1 MAQYWLDLAVLGV
14 LMGVLGNPP
23 RASNDFRQA
32 TSPPDSSAL
41 SAPPQPGRA
50 DRPSDR
56 HLVTT
61 ILVFPFENKS
71 RMASLEWL
79 SEGLAELTVDRL
91 EGGSRFVF
99 SREDR
104 LDVLE
109 RMGLPSS
116 TQFSVATMI
125 EIGRDIGA
133 DDVVFGSYTS
143 DGKTIS
149 VTARALRLDPPQ
161 LSDALSTSGALTNLL
176 PLHARLAGS
185 LACAIDSSTC
195 PGGGPPAGVTDPNR
209 PPSKLGAFQIYIR
222 AVTGP
227 ADDQRLRDLRD
238 AARLEPDWDL
248 PAFELG
254 LEEFERR
261 DCESALVW
269 LSRVPPNRPRGVEA
283 SFDAGVC
290 HLLENDATRAASSFQ
305 DVLDRD
311 IFLAAKPPL
320 AGDSRSQTDPQPASG
335 ASDAHDAS
343 PGLDLPEA
351 RNDLGVAYLRM
362 GNVADAVAQFERAT
376 QIAPDVPDFLFNLGI
391 AQFLA
396 GDAARAAADLHGAQ
410 KLAPDDAGI
419 RSAIEQI
426 AAQPPPVTPS
436 SPSSPRIAPAPGAA
450 ARKSQTATSSS
461 DAASWTAPAR
471 VSLHLDR
478 AWLRPGGQLSAAA
491 AGQQPASGPQ
501 DSLAM
506 HIARGQQ
513 FLASGDLDDAQ
524 RAFTEALL
532 SAPYDATAH
541 RGLAEVYRRQGRP
554 ADALRELGDAISNLN
569 DAPTHVEMAQL
580 LIEMNRPTDA
590 RDQLHQALVID
601 PANVPAQQLLDK
613 LESNAQTGGTP

>member
-1 MAQYWLDLAVLGV
+1 MAQYWLELAVLGV
-14 LMGVLGNPP
+14 LTGVLGSPP
-23 RASNDFRQA
+23 RSASNDLRQA

-41 SAPPQPGRA
+41 PAAPQTGRA
-50 DRPSDR
+50 DRP
-56 HLVTT
+56 LVQT
-61 ILVFPFENKS
+61 ILVFPFENQS

-91 EGGSRFVF
+91 EGDSRFVF

-116 TQFSVATMI
+116 AQFSVATMI
-125 EIGRDIGA
+125 DIGREIGA
-133 DDVVFGSYTS
+133 DDVLFGAYTS

-149 VTARALRLDPPQ
+149 VTARVLRLDPPQ
-161 LSDALSTSGALTNLL
+161 LSDALSVSGPLANLL

-185 LACAIDSSTC
+185 LVCALDSAACPRGA
-195 PGGGPPAGVTDPNR
+195 PPAGVTDPNR
-209 PPSKLGAFQIYIR
+209 PPSSLGAFQIYIR

-269 LSRVPPNRPRGVEA
+269 FSRVPPDRPRGVEA

-290 HLLENDATRAASSFQ
+290 HLLDNDATRAASSFQ

-311 IFLAAKPPL
+311 IFLALKPPV
-320 AGDSRSQTDPQPASG
+320 AADSRSQGEPQSAPG
-335 ASDAHDAS
+335 TSDAHAAS
-343 PGLDLPEA
+343 AALDLPEA

-362 GNVADAVAQFERAT
+362 GSFPDAVAQFQCAT
-376 QIAPDVPDFLFNLGI
+376 QLQPDAPDFLFNLGI

-396 GDAARAAADLHGAQ
+396 GDAASAQADLRRAE

-419 RSAIEQI
+419 RTAIEEI
-426 AAQPPPVTPS
+426 VAQPPPAAAPPS
-436 SPSSPRIAPAPGAA
+436 GVA
-450 ARKSQTATSSS
+450 ARKSQPASSANPS
-461 DAASWTAPAR
+461 AAWIARARIAPR
-471 VSLHLDR
+471 LDR
-478 AWLRPGGQLSAAA
+478 AWLRPGGEVSAAA
-491 AGQQPASGPQ
+491 AAQQQPGAPQ
-501 DSLAM
+501 DALAL
-506 HIARGQQ
+506 HIQRGQQ
-513 FLASGDLDDAQ
+513 FLAAADLDDAQ

-541 RGLAEVYRRQGRP
+541 RGLAEVFRREGRP

-569 DAPTHVEMAQL
+569 DASTHVEMAQL
-580 LIEMNRPTDA
+580 LIEMNRPSDA
-590 RDQLHQALVID
+590 RDQLHQALAID
-601 PANVPAQQLLDK
+601 PANAPAQQLLDK
-613 LESNAQTGGTP
+613 LQGNADAGGTP

>member
-1 MAQYWLDLAVLGV
+1 MSQFWLELAVLGV
-14 LMGVLGNPP
+14 LTGVLGSPP
-23 RASNDFRQA
+23 RASNHSRQA
-32 TSPPDSSAL
+32 TSPPDTSAISASSET
-41 SAPPQPGRA
+41 GRA
-50 DRPSDR
+50 DRP
-56 HLVTT
+56 LVRT
-61 ILVFPFENKS
+61 ILVFPFENQS

-91 EGGSRFVF
+91 EGQSRFVF

-104 LDVLE
+104 LDALE

-116 TQFSVATMI
+116 AQFSVATMI
-125 EIGRDIGA
+125 EIGRDLGT

-143 DGKTIS
+143 DGKSVS
-149 VTARALRLDPPQ
+149 VTARVLRLDPPQ
-161 LSDALSTSGALTNLL
+161 LSDALSASGPIANLL
-176 PLHARLAGS
+176 HLHARLAGS
-185 LACAIDSSTC
+185 LACALDAGAC
-195 PGGGPPAGVTDPNR
+195 PGGSPPASVTDPNR
-209 PPSKLGAFQIYIR
+209 PPSNLGAFQIYIR

-269 LSRVPPNRPRGVEA
+269 LSRVPPDRPRGVEA

-311 IFLAAKPPL
+311 IFLAAKAPV
-320 AGDSRSQTDPQPASG
+320 AADSRAHTESQPAPG
-335 ASDAHDAS
+335 ATDARDAS
-343 PGLDLPEA
+343 TALDLPEA

-362 GNVADAVAQFERAT
+362 GSFPDAVAQFQRAT

-391 AQFLA
+391 AHFLA
-396 GDAARAAADLHGAQ
+396 GDSAQAAIDLRGAQ

-419 RSAIEQI
+419 RSTIEQM
-426 AAQPPPVTPS
+426 AAQPPPTAAPPPRVALAPS
-436 SPSSPRIAPAPGAA
+436 AA
-450 ARKSQTATSSS
+450 ARKLQ
-461 DAASWTAPAR
+461 AASSASDTASWAAR
-471 VSLHLDR
+471 ARIAPRLDR
-478 AWLRPGGQLSAAA
+478 AWLRPGGAVSAAA
-491 AGQQPASGPQ
+491 AGQQPASAPQ
-501 DSLAM
+501 DALVL
-506 HIARGQQ
+506 HLQRGQQ
-513 FLASGDLDDAQ
+513 FLSAGDLDDAQ

-532 SAPYDATAH
+532 SAPYDAAAH
-541 RGLAEVYRRQGRP
+541 RGLAEVFRREGRP

-590 RDQLHQALVID
+590 RDELHQALTID
-601 PANVPAQQLLDK
+601 PANAQAHQLLDK
-613 LESNAQTGGTP
+613 LDGNAEPGGTP

>member
-1 MAQYWLDLAVLGV
+1 MAQYWLELAVLGV
-14 LMGVLGNPP
+14 LTGVLGSPP
-23 RASNDFRQA
+23 RSASNDSRQV

-41 SAPPQPGRA
+41 PAAPQTGRA
-50 DRPSDR
+50 DRP
-56 HLVTT
+56 LVQT
-61 ILVFPFENKS
+61 ILVFPFENQS

-91 EGGSRFVF
+91 EGNSRFVF

-104 LDVLE
+104 LDALE

-116 TQFSVATMI
+116 AQFSVATMI
-125 EIGRDIGA
+125 EIARDIGA
-133 DDVVFGSYTS
+133 DDVVFGAFTS

-161 LSDALSTSGALTNLL
+161 LSDALSASGPLANLL

-185 LACAIDSSTC
+185 LVCALGADAC
-195 PGGGPPAGVTDPNR
+195 PGGAPPAVVTDPKH
-209 PPSKLGAFQIYIR
+209 PPSNLGAFQIYIR

-269 LSRVPPNRPRGVEA
+269 FSRVPPDRPRGVEA
-283 SFDAGVC
+283 TFDAGVC
-290 HLLENDATRAASSFQ
+290 HLLDNDATRAASSFQ

-311 IFLAAKPPL
+311 IFLALPTPVV
-320 AGDSRSQTDPQPASG
+320 AGSRSSANSGSQAAAPPAP
-335 ASDAHDAS
+335 AA
-343 PGLDLPEA
+343 LDLPEA

-362 GNVADAVAQFERAT
+362 GAFADAVTQFDRAS
-376 QIAPDVPDFLFNLGI
+376 QIAPDTPDFLFNLGI

-396 GDAARAAADLHGAQ
+396 GDATQAAVDLRRAQ

-419 RSAIEQI
+419 RAALEQI
-426 AAQPPPVTPS
+426 ATQAPPVAAPPP
-436 SPSSPRIAPAPGAA
+436 PAAA
-450 ARKSQTATSSS
+450 ARKSQSTTSANP
-461 DAASWTAPAR
+461 AAVWTARAR
-471 VSLHLDR
+471 ISPRLDR
-478 AWLRPGGQLSAAA
+478 AWLRPGGESSAAA
-491 AGQQPASGPQ
+491 AAQQQPGAPQ
-501 DSLAM
+501 DALAL
-506 HIARGQQ
+506 HIQRGQQ

-532 SAPYDATAH
+532 SAPYDAAAH
-541 RGLAEVYRRQGRP
+541 RGLAEVFRREGRP

-580 LIEMNRPTDA
+580 LIEMNRSNDA
-590 RDQLHQALVID
+590 RDQLHQALTID
-601 PANVPAQQLLDK
+601 PTNAQAHQLLDQ
-613 LESNAQTGGTP
+613 LDASGEAGGTP

>member
-1 MAQYWLDLAVLGV
+1 MAQFWLELAVLGV
-14 LMGVLGNPP
+14 LTGVLGSPP
-23 RASNDFRQA
+23 RASNDLRQA
-32 TSPPDSSAL
+32 TSSPDSSAL
-41 SAPPQPGRA
+41 PAAPQAGTA
-50 DRPSDR
+50 DRP
-56 HLVTT
+56 LVQT
-61 ILVFPFENKS
+61 ILVFPFENQS

-91 EGGSRFVF
+91 AGNSRFVF

-104 LDVLE
+104 LDALE

-116 TQFSVATMI
+116 AQFSIATMI
-125 EIGRDIGA
+125 EIARDLGA
-133 DDVVFGSYTS
+133 DDVVFGAYTS

-161 LSDALSTSGALTNLL
+161 LSDALSAAGPLANLL

-185 LACAIDSSTC
+185 LICALDTAAC
-195 PGGGPPAGVTDPNR
+195 PGGAPPAAVTDPHR
-209 PPSKLGAFQIYIR
+209 PPSNLAAFQLYIR
-222 AVTGP
+222 AITGP

-269 LSRVPPNRPRGVEA
+269 FSRVPPDRPRGVEA

-290 HLLENDATRAASSFQ
+290 HLLDNDATRAASSFQ
-305 DVLDRD
+305 DVLERD
-311 IFLAAKPPL
+311 IFLALQTPVVA
-320 AGDSRSQTDPQPASG
+320 DSRSSAASG
-335 ASDAHDAS
+335 SQNEAQAAPATSDAPAA
-343 PGLDLPEA
+343 LDLPEA

-362 GNVADAVAQFERAT
+362 GAFADAAAQFDRAA
-376 QIAPDVPDFLFNLGI
+376 QIAPDTPDFLFNLGV

-396 GDAARAAADLHGAQ
+396 GDATQSAVDFRRAQ

-419 RSAIEQI
+419 RAALDQI
-426 AAQPPPVTPS
+426 ATQPPPAAPPPPRAAKSKSPAPS
-436 SPSSPRIAPAPGAA
+436 SANPAAVWIARARISPR
-450 ARKSQTATSSS
+450 
-461 DAASWTAPAR
+461 
-471 VSLHLDR
+471 LDR
-478 AWLRPGGQLSAAA
+478 AWLRPGGAATAAA
-491 AGQQPASGPQ
+491 AEQQQPGAPQ
-501 DSLAM
+501 DALAL
-506 HIARGQQ
+506 HIQRGQQ

-541 RGLAEVYRRQGRP
+541 RGLAEVFRREGRP

-580 LIEMNRPTDA
+580 LIEMNRSNDA
-590 RDQLHQALVID
+590 RDQLHQALTID
-601 PANVPAQQLLDK
+601 PANAQAHQLLDQ
-613 LESNAQTGGTP
+613 LDASGEAGGTP

>member
-1 MAQYWLDLAVLGV
+1 MSQFWLELAVLGV
-14 LMGVLGNPP
+14 LTGVLGSPP
-23 RASNDFRQA
+23 RASNDSRQA
-32 TSPPDSSAL
+32 TSPPDTSAISASSET
-41 SAPPQPGRA
+41 GRA
-50 DRPSDR
+50 DRP
-56 HLVTT
+56 LVRT
-61 ILVFPFENKS
+61 ILVFPFENQS

-91 EGGSRFVF
+91 EGQSRFVF

-104 LDVLE
+104 LDALE

-116 TQFSVATMI
+116 AQFSVATMI
-125 EIGRDIGA
+125 EIGRDLGT

-143 DGKTIS
+143 DGKSVS
-149 VTARALRLDPPQ
+149 VTARVLRLDPPQ
-161 LSDALSTSGALTNLL
+161 LSDALSASGPIANLL
-176 PLHARLAGS
+176 HLHARLAGS
-185 LACAIDSSTC
+185 LACALDAAAC
-195 PGGGPPAGVTDPNR
+195 PGGVAPASVTDPNR
-209 PPSKLGAFQIYIR
+209 PPSNLGAFQIYIR

-269 LSRVPPNRPRGVEA
+269 LSRVPPDRPRGVEA

-311 IFLAAKPPL
+311 IFLAAKAPG
-320 AGDSRSQTDPQPASG
+320 AADPG
-335 ASDAHDAS
+335 ASAQSQPSAA
-343 PGLDLPEA
+343 LDLPEA

-362 GNVADAVAQFERAT
+362 GSFPDAIAQFQRAT

-391 AQFLA
+391 AHFLA
-396 GDAARAAADLHGAQ
+396 GDSAQAAIDLRGAQ

-419 RSAIEQI
+419 RSAIEQM
-426 AAQPPPVTPS
+426 AAQPTPATAPSPRVSPTPS
-436 SPSSPRIAPAPGAA
+436 AA
-450 ARKSQTATSSS
+450 ARKSQ
-461 DAASWTAPAR
+461 AASSASDTASWAAR
-471 VSLHLDR
+471 ARIAPRLDR
-478 AWLRPGGQLSAAA
+478 AWLRPGGAASTAA
-491 AGQQPASGPQ
+491 AGQQPAGAPQ
-501 DSLAM
+501 DALAL
-506 HIARGQQ
+506 HLQRGQQ
-513 FLASGDLDDAQ
+513 FLSAGDLDDAQ

-532 SAPYDATAH
+532 SAPYDAAAH
-541 RGLAEVYRRQGRP
+541 RGLAEVFRREGRP

-580 LIEMNRPTDA
+580 LIEMNRSTDA
-590 RDQLHQALVID
+590 RDELHQALTID
-601 PANVPAQQLLDK
+601 PANAQAHQLLDK
-613 LESNAQTGGTP
+613 LDGNAETGGTP

>member
-1 MAQYWLDLAVLGV
+1 
-14 LMGVLGNPP
+14 
-23 RASNDFRQA
+23 
-32 TSPPDSSAL
+32 
-41 SAPPQPGRA
+41 
-50 DRPSDR
+50 
-56 HLVTT
+56 LVQT
-61 ILVFPFENKS
+61 ILVFPFENQS

-91 EGGSRFVF
+91 EGDSRFVF

-116 TQFSVATMI
+116 AQFSVATMI
-125 EIGRDIGA
+125 DIGREIGA
-133 DDVVFGSYTS
+133 DDVLFGAYTS

-149 VTARALRLDPPQ
+149 VTARVLRLDPPQ
-161 LSDALSTSGALTNLL
+161 LSDALSVSGPLANLL

-185 LACAIDSSTC
+185 LACALDAATC
-195 PGGGPPAGVTDPNR
+195 PRGAPPAGVTDPNR
-209 PPSKLGAFQIYIR
+209 PPSNLGAFQIYIR

-269 LSRVPPNRPRGVEA
+269 FSRVPPDRPRGVEA

-290 HLLENDATRAASSFQ
+290 HLLDNDATRAASSFQ

-311 IFLAAKPPL
+311 IFLALRTPV
-320 AGDSRSQTDPQPASG
+320 AGDSRSQTGAQPAPGS
-335 ASDAHDAS
+335 SDAHAA
-343 PGLDLPEA
+343 PAGLDLPEA

-362 GNVADAVAQFERAT
+362 GSFPDAVAQFQRAT
-376 QIAPDVPDFLFNLGI
+376 QIAPDAPDFLFNLGI

-396 GDAARAAADLHGAQ
+396 GDAADAQSDLRRAE

-419 RSAIEQI
+419 RTAIDQI
-426 AAQPPPVTPS
+426 AVQPPPAAPPPPRAAKSKSQAPS
-436 SPSSPRIAPAPGAA
+436 SANPSASWAARARIAP
-450 ARKSQTATSSS
+450 R
-461 DAASWTAPAR
+461 
-471 VSLHLDR
+471 LDR
-478 AWLRPGGQLSAAA
+478 AWLRPGGEVSAAA
-491 AGQQPASGPQ
+491 AAQQPGAPQ
-501 DSLAM
+501 DALAL
-506 HIARGQQ
+506 HIQRGQQ
-513 FLASGDLDDAQ
+513 FLAAADLDDAQ

-541 RGLAEVYRRQGRP
+541 RGLAEVFRREGRP

-580 LIEMNRPTDA
+580 LIEMNRPSDA
-590 RDQLHQALVID
+590 RDQLHQALAID
-601 PANVPAQQLLDK
+601 PANAPAQQLLDK
-613 LESNAQTGGTP
+613 LQGNADAGGTP